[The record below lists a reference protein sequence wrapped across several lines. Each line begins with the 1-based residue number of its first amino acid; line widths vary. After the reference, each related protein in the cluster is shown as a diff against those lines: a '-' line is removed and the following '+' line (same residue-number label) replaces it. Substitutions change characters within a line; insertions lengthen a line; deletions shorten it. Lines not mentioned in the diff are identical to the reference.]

1 MCAGTPRN
9 AGPARQKRLRKH
21 NKAQKGGKKG
31 RCLYKTAFF
40 VKFGT
45 LAGVAQ
51 LVERDLPKVDVEG
64 SIPFSRS
71 KRTLKKGSFFYHC
84 RMHFRKFIPG
94 TLFIALTL
102 CATTALHA
110 EEEKS
115 LWQRFVDWF
124 KPAPSLEGE
133 GPLYDELREL
143 DNQIDRTEGR
153 YSRER
158 RPGNKTRLKKEL
170 EDLRTKR
177 EKLVEKILAEEEAK
191 KNQPAVAAPAT
202 VPASSA
208 AVADTSKPA
217 VNVTEACAHDTV
229 FVRDT
234 VVVHDTLYVI
244 VSGKPGE
251 QQAPAAQPADSTSA
265 ATTPA
270 DTQAQPTK

>member
-1 MCAGTPRN
+1 MPS
-9 AGPARQKRLRKH
+9 K
-21 NKAQKGGKKG
+21 
-31 RCLYKTAFF
+31 
-40 VKFGT
+40 
-45 LAGVAQ
+45 
-51 LVERDLPKVDVEG
+51 
-64 SIPFSRS
+64 PFSLFVVGRKRRQDPS
-71 KRTLKKGSFFYHC
+71 KRVLFFYHC

-124 KPAPSLEGE
+124 KPAPTLEGE

-143 DNQIDRTEGR
+143 DVKIDRTEGR

-170 EDLRTKR
+170 EDLKIKR
-177 EKLVEKILAEEEAK
+177 EKLVEKILEEEKAK
-191 KNQPAVAAPAT
+191 KNQPAVAAPASST
-202 VPASSA
+202 ATPASSA
-208 AVADTSKPA
+208 SETPANNAASTSASASSAPLSQA
-217 VNVTEACAHDTV
+217 ACAHDTI

-244 VSGKPGE
+244 VAGKPGE

-265 ATTPA
+265 ASAPA

>member
-1 MCAGTPRN
+1 
-9 AGPARQKRLRKH
+9 
-21 NKAQKGGKKG
+21 
-31 RCLYKTAFF
+31 
-40 VKFGT
+40 
-45 LAGVAQ
+45 
-51 LVERDLPKVDVEG
+51 
-64 SIPFSRS
+64 
-71 KRTLKKGSFFYHC
+71 
-84 RMHFRKFIPG
+84 MHFRKFIPG
-94 TLFIALTL
+94 TLFIALAL

-124 KPAPSLEGE
+124 KPAPTLEGE

-177 EKLVEKILAEEEAK
+177 EKLVERIREEEKAK

-217 VNVTEACAHDTV
+217 TNVAEVCAHDTV

-244 VSGKPGE
+244 VAGKPGE
-251 QQAPAAQPADSTSA
+251 QQAPAAQPADSA
-265 ATTPA
+265 AKAQSTPA
-270 DTQAQPTK
+270 TVPGNK

>member
-1 MCAGTPRN
+1 
-9 AGPARQKRLRKH
+9 
-21 NKAQKGGKKG
+21 
-31 RCLYKTAFF
+31 
-40 VKFGT
+40 
-45 LAGVAQ
+45 
-51 LVERDLPKVDVEG
+51 
-64 SIPFSRS
+64 
-71 KRTLKKGSFFYHC
+71 
-84 RMHFRKFIPG
+84 MHFRKFIPG
-94 TLFIALTL
+94 TLFITLAL

-124 KPAPSLEGE
+124 KPAPTLEGE

-177 EKLVEKILAEEEAK
+177 EKLVERIREEEKAK

-202 VPASSA
+202 VPTSSAATPASSA

-217 VNVTEACAHDTV
+217 INVMETCAHDTV

-234 VVVHDTLYVI
+234 VIVHDTLYVI
-244 VSGKPGE
+244 VAGKPGE
-251 QQAPAAQPADSTSA
+251 QQAPAAQSNTAQPTENPAPADSA
-265 ATTPA
+265 AKAQSTPA
-270 DTQAQPTK
+270 TVPGNK

>member
-1 MCAGTPRN
+1 V
-9 AGPARQKRLRKH
+9 ARTF
-21 NKAQKGGKKG
+21 KK
-31 RCLYKTAFF
+31 
-40 VKFGT
+40 
-45 LAGVAQ
+45 
-51 LVERDLPKVDVEG
+51 
-64 SIPFSRS
+64 S
-71 KRTLKKGSFFYHC
+71 SFFYHC

-94 TLFIALTL
+94 TLFIALAL

-124 KPAPSLEGE
+124 KPAPTLEGE

-177 EKLVEKILAEEEAK
+177 EKLVERIREEEKAK

-202 VPASSA
+202 VPASSTATPASSA

-217 VNVTEACAHDTV
+217 VKAACTPDTV

-234 VVVHDTLYVI
+234 VIVHDTLYVI
-244 VSGKPGE
+244 VAGKPGE
-251 QQAPAAQPADSTSA
+251 QQAPAAQSNTAQPTENPASADSTAKTQSNP
-265 ATTPA
+265 ATVPGN
-270 DTQAQPTK
+270 K

>member
-1 MCAGTPRN
+1 
-9 AGPARQKRLRKH
+9 
-21 NKAQKGGKKG
+21 
-31 RCLYKTAFF
+31 
-40 VKFGT
+40 
-45 LAGVAQ
+45 
-51 LVERDLPKVDVEG
+51 
-64 SIPFSRS
+64 
-71 KRTLKKGSFFYHC
+71 
-84 RMHFRKFIPG
+84 MHFRKFIPG
-94 TLFIALTL
+94 PLFIALAL

-124 KPAPSLEGE
+124 KPAPTLEGE

-177 EKLVEKILAEEEAK
+177 EKLVERIREEEKAK

-208 AVADTSKPA
+208 TTPASSAAVADTSKPA
-217 VNVTEACAHDTV
+217 VKAACTPDTV

-234 VVVHDTLYVI
+234 VIVHDTLYVI
-244 VSGKPGE
+244 VAGKPGE
-251 QQAPAAQPADSTSA
+251 QQAPAAQSNTAQSSENPAPADSA
-265 ATTPA
+265 AKTQSNPA
-270 DTQAQPTK
+270 TVPGNK